1 MSREHLYKAKRANW
15 RELPKDKWWVEGY
28 FIEQNHPEYHAYI
41 VKYIKIEIDN
51 RYIDILE
58 HDIVEIEPETIC
70 EYTGLIDRKN
80 MKIFEND
87 IFHIGDKNI
96 PYFVEWHNTR
106 FTGKAV
112 RAGDRVGLLYWNWRE
127 CIEIMGNLHD
137 NPELLKGDEAE

>member
-15 RELPKDKWWVEGY
+15 RELSKDEWWVEGY

-41 VKYIKIEIDN
+41 VKYINIEMDN

-58 HDIVEIEPETIC
+58 YDIVEIDPETVC
-70 EYTGLIDRKN
+70 EYVGLIDRKG

-96 PYFVEWHNTR
+96 PYFVEWHDTG
-106 FTGKAV
+106 FMGKAI
-112 RAGDRVGLLYWNWRE
+112 RAGDRIGLLYWKE

-137 NPELLKGDEAE
+137 NPEFLKGE